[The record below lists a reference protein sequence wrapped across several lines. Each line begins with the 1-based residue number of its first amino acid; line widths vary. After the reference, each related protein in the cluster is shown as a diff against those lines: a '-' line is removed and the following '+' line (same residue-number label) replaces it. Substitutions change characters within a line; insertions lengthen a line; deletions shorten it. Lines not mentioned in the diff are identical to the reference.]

1 MSLILFSKRIVCNP
15 KILKGKPV
23 IKGTRIS
30 VEFILEL
37 LHSGMSLQNI
47 LDEYTQ
53 LSKVDLE
60 AALAFAKHAVSH
72 EEVIP
77 LFELV
82 PSLRA

>member
-1 MSLILFSKRIVCNP
+1 MSLILFSKRIVCDP

-37 LHSGMSLQNI
+37 LRSGMSFDTI
-47 LDEYTQ
+47 LDEYAQ
-53 LSKVDLE
+53 LSKTDLE
-60 AALAFAKHAVSH
+60 AALAFAKHAVSR
-72 EEVIP
+72 EEVAP